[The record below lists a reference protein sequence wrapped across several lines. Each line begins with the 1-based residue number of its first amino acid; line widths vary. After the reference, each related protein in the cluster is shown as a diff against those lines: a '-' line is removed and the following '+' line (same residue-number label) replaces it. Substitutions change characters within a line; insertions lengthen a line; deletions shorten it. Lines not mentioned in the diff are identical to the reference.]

1 MLTEKKTPPPITFSY
16 IGGQRG
22 HMVTFF
28 SCFIDKSNITNLFS
42 WLPISTILEPE
53 HCPITL
59 CTVQSDTTPPLEFV
73 FMNREGMN
81 KEFFYMYDCLFH
93 SLHVR
98 VPFNNFTM
106 GVLWILNM
114 AFSTTPKWVGDHP
127 SVLSPLLKHLGE
139 GDARPVPPLLFL
151 SSPWHGPMGVL
162 NLDPKKS
169 SFSNFYIFVYKF
181 QDWLF

>member
-1 MLTEKKTPPPITFSY
+1 MIMLTEKKTPPPITFSY

-106 GVLWILNM
+106 GVL
-114 AFSTTPKWVGDHP
+114 
-127 SVLSPLLKHLGE
+127 
-139 GDARPVPPLLFL
+139 
-151 SSPWHGPMGVL
+151 
-162 NLDPKKS
+162 
-169 SFSNFYIFVYKF
+169 
-181 QDWLF
+181 